1 MIVGNV
7 NTKREAVVQLAV
19 LGENQQ
25 RQGIKAII
33 DTGYTG
39 FLTLPSAIITTL
51 ELTWYMQQ
59 EGILGDGSL
68 CIFNV
73 YEASVIWDG
82 QIRTI
87 EINESEADP
96 LVGMGLLEGYEL
108 KIQAVAGGLV
118 TITALPS
125 ANLKQRGLT
134 IAVRYRST

>member
-1 MIVGNV
+1 MIIGNV

-19 LGENQQ
+19 FGKNQQ

-39 FLTLPSAIITTL
+39 FLTLPSTIITTL
-51 ELTWYMQQ
+51 GLTWYMQQ

-68 CIFNV
+68 CVFNV
-73 YEASVIWDG
+73 YEASAIWDG
-82 QIRTI
+82 QTRTI

-108 KIQAVAGGLV
+108 KIQAVSGGLV
-118 TITALPS
+118 KITALP
-125 ANLKQRGLT
+125 
-134 IAVRYRST
+134 